1 MPYILFFLLQDHH
14 TVAIASNDYP
24 GIDKNMLVERIVRL
38 QRAQQR
44 KNEKIE
50 FMQEHVNSL
59 VDEIKKKSK

>member
-1 MPYILFFLLQDHH
+1 MCIFQDH

-59 VDEIKKKSK
+59 VEEIKKKSK